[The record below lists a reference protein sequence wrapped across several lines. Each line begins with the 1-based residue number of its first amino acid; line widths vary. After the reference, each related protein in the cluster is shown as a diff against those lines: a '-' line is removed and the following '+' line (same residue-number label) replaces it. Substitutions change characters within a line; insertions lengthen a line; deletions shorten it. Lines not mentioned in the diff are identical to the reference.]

1 MEPRRPDFKKME
13 QGPRSEIKE
22 IEPPKM
28 DFRDYGIG
36 SADSSGS
43 WNQKLKLISRDRRK
57 VVGLDGYGLEI
68 TDRMLLPKD

>member
-1 MEPRRPDFKKME
+1 MEPRRPDFKKWNKV
-13 QGPRSEIKE
+13 QDPKSKE
-22 IEPPKM
+22 IEHPNM

-36 SADSSGS
+36 AQILVALGIK
-43 WNQKLKLISRDRRK
+43 KLKLISRDRRK